1 MLNKELFLCRVCGL
15 EQDDTPWGEDGKTA
29 SFNICDCCAV
39 SGACRV
45 LQDKSMRKT
54 PVLTLA
60 TRMRNSQESKNIV
73 KDGCLKEP
81 LVLAKSEARK
91 LGFRRTVTANYYRFS
106 VNWDSECESAFQCKV
121 FGEELSY

>member
-1 MLNKELFLCRVCGL
+1 VVSNKTILL
-15 EQDDTPWGEDGKTA
+15 GERMAKQHLSTYA
-29 SFNICDCCAV
+29 IAV
-39 SGACRV
+39 
-45 LQDKSMRKT
+45 
-54 PVLTLA
+54 VLTLA

-91 LGFRRTVTANYYRFS
+91 LGFRRTVTANSYRFS